1 MRLVSTKDCRPG
13 MRLGKPVFTDS
24 GQILVNEKMVLT
36 ESMIDRL
43 HRMGYEYLF
52 IDDPRSDDIFIED
65 TISMETRMALRLT
78 LETVIDRV
86 MRQNEDGEPLNI
98 SRECWNSVKMLV
110 RDLKK
115 RDDTIIT
122 VNAMPPDKDVPRD
135 HFIQNAINVCVYA
148 TKIGI
153 SQGWP
158 EKDLMAFGLGGLLH
172 DIGKL
177 RLSQDILHKPAALT
191 KDEFEHVKTHVVIGY
206 ELLKNEP
213 GIPPATAFCALM
225 HHERIDGSGYP
236 HGFKKDDIHPFA
248 RWIGLI
254 DAYDAMTNPRP
265 YRKAI
270 LPHEAMEILYTQ
282 AGSLYDYDKVEL
294 LRKKLAI
301 FPPGLQVRLNTG
313 QTAVVSKINP
323 SFPHRPIVRII
334 ADKTGFPPRQPYD
347 FDLSKHLNVV
357 IADVSQV
364 VEIDEQAD
372 ER

>member
-1 MRLVSTKDCRPG
+1 MRLVSTKDCKPG
-13 MRLGKPVFTDS
+13 MRLGSPVYTPS
-24 GQILVNEKMVLT
+24 GQILVNEKMALT
-36 ESMIDRL
+36 ASMLERL
-43 HRMGYEYLF
+43 NKMGYEYLY
-52 IDDPRSDDIFIED
+52 IDDPRTDDIFIED

-86 MRQNEDGEPLNI
+86 LRHADGEGPLNI
-98 SRECWNSVKMLV
+98 SRACWNSVKMLI
-110 RDLKK
+110 RDLKN

-122 VNAMPPDKDVPRD
+122 VNAMQPGKERPRD

-177 RLSQDILHKPAALT
+177 LLSRDILLKPAALT
-191 KDEFEHVKTHVVIGY
+191 KEEFEHVKTHVVIGY
-206 ELLKNEP
+206 ELLRDEP
-213 GIPPATAFCALM
+213 GIPPAAAFCALM

-236 HGFKKDDIHPFA
+236 NGFRGGDIHPFA

-282 AGSLYDYDKVEL
+282 AGSLYDLDKVEW

-301 FPPGLQVRLNTG
+301 FPPGLQVRLSTG
-313 QTAVVSKINP
+313 QTGIFTRINP
-323 SFPHRPIVRII
+323 SYPHRPVVRII
-334 ADKTGFPPRQPYD
+334 ADKAGFSLRQPYD
-347 FDLSKHLNVV
+347 FDLSRHLNVV
-357 IADVSQV
+357 IAEVGKGDGF
-364 VEIDEQAD
+364 DEQAGT
-372 ER
+372 R